1 MFKPIAQVH
10 IYLNIF
16 KPSDVP
22 YTIINFS
29 LGNLK
34 LHTQMTSIEQ
44 PGSFYKLQFEC
55 TYPTIEDETESNEVY
70 RRELLA
76 IFRTSQ
82 FDDEGINDSLD
93 KLYIAL
99 KDNVVVAPLL
109 VLSARM
115 AESSDPMIGL
125 IMLHSFDYL
134 YLTHPLLSALLVD
147 GQPDAAS
154 FPKFTYDKLRAI
166 ILTKLQHPGSTS
178 DRLTT
183 PNSDLDETSEI
194 DDVHDL

>member
-1 MFKPIAQVH
+1 MI
-10 IYLNIF
+10 
-16 KPSDVP
+16 
-22 YTIINFS
+22 
-29 LGNLK
+29 
-34 LHTQMTSIEQ
+34 
-44 PGSFYKLQFEC
+44 
-55 TYPTIEDETESNEVY
+55 
-70 RRELLA
+70 
-76 IFRTSQ
+76 IFRTFQ
-82 FDDEGINDSLD
+82 FDDEGINDILD
-93 KLYIAL
+93 KLYTAL

-109 VLSARM
+109 VLSARL

-166 ILTKLQHPGSTS
+166 ILTKLQHPDST
-178 DRLTT
+178 
-183 PNSDLDETSEI
+183 SDLDETSEI

>member
-147 GQPDAAS
+147 GQIHIRQAARDY
-154 FPKFTYDKLRAI
+154 F
-166 ILTKLQHPGSTS
+166 
-178 DRLTT
+178 
-183 PNSDLDETSEI
+183 DETATPGVDFGPV
-194 DDVHDL
+194 DDAQLGPRRNVGNRRRARPLKNIT